1 MEKSKTSPKRARQ
14 RKLML
19 VIPLLTLPFITMVFW
34 AMGGGRV
41 VVAEQ
46 KMPQKGFNSKLPDA
60 YPSKDEGMDKL
71 NYYDRAALDSAKFE
85 ELKKKDPNFSLS
97 HFQSPS
103 VDSLSSQGK
112 GRGQL
117 IMSSYRDPNEQKVL
131 QRLEALQKVMQQPPA
146 HQERGAN
153 LKKYERVQPKPSYE
167 MESLQA
173 LMQSVD
179 GAEQEDREM
188 QQINGM
194 LENILDI
201 QHPQRVQER
210 LRKASQAERGDVLDV
225 EGSQPQG
232 NISLLGG
239 HSPAARN
246 FGDAAKHNGFYSL
259 GNDEPKNIQ
268 HNAISVTVAET
279 QILVNG
285 STVKL
290 RLNQDVTIRGIIIPR
305 DTFVYGT
312 AALKGERLT
321 IEISGI
327 RFENSV
333 FPVELALYDLDGLEG
348 IYIPGAINRDV
359 AKASADRSMQT
370 LGVTTLDDSWGS
382 QVAGAG
388 IEAAKSLLSK
398 KVKLVKVVV
407 KAGYQALLVDT
418 KPKKN

>member
-19 VIPLLTLPFITMVFW
+19 VIPLLILPFVTMVFW

-46 KMPQKGFNSKLPDA
+46 KMPQKGINSKLPDA
-60 YPSKDEGMDKL
+60 YPNKDEGMDKL

-97 HFQSPS
+97 DFQDTS
-103 VDSLSSQGK
+103 VDSLSPQGK

-131 QRLEALQKVMQQPPA
+131 QRLEALQKVMQQPPV
-146 HQERGAN
+146 HQERVAN
-153 LKKYERVQPKPSYE
+153 LKKYERVNRETSHE

-173 LMQSVD
+173 MMQSVD

-188 QQINGM
+188 QQISGM

-210 LRKASQAERGDVLDV
+210 LRKASLKV
-225 EGSQPQG
+225 EKSLPQG
-232 NISLLGG
+232 TISLLAG

-246 FGDAAKHNGFYSL
+246 FGDSAQHNGFYSL
-259 GNDEPKNIQ
+259 RSDEPKNIQ

-290 RLNQDVTIRGIIIPR
+290 RLNQDVTIQGITIPG

-327 RFENSV
+327 RFQNSL

-382 QVAGAG
+382 QAAGAG

-418 KPKKN
+418 KPNKN